1 MVKFYEV
8 LSFFFPPKMKKQHLM
23 FFKKRPCFG
32 HIFVLVFMDMF
43 LCLLK
48 IKKFLFSLL
57 DSNGIFEIC
66 AVLELLLFLI

>member
-1 MVKFYEV
+1 
-8 LSFFFPPKMKKQHLM
+8 
-23 FFKKRPCFG
+23 
-32 HIFVLVFMDMF
+32 MDMF

-66 AVLELLLFLI
+66 AVLELLLLLLFLI